1 MGTQEEVEN
10 YIEHCVPACV
20 SSLWGW
26 RAVTVSLT
34 FV

>member
-10 YIEHCVPACV
+10 YVEHCVPACV
-20 SSLWGW
+20 PSLRGW